1 VKAPIDEDIP
11 SRINEGPAEFQADSL
26 YQTEPVRFQLQTEV
40 EENGEKGALRTQNSI
55 QHPGIDTD
63 AQATTYGQNHA
74 FLTEME
80 AERLLRVL
88 VNSFESV
95 YRACHSN
102 LHASQDQGKRDLF
115 TFNCARNN
123 IIKKH
128 KLSTCQ

>member
-1 VKAPIDEDIP
+1 MFLLA
-11 SRINEGPAEFQADSL
+11 AEFQADYL
-26 YQTEPVRFQLQTEV
+26 YQTESVRFQLQTEV
-40 EENGEKGALRTQNSI
+40 EENGDEPKNSI

-74 FLTEME
+74 FLAEME

-88 VNSFESV
+88 VKEKCCQLRV
-95 YRACHSN
+95 CVRACHSN
-102 LHASQDQGKRDLF
+102 LHASQDQDKRDLF
-115 TFNCARNN
+115 TFNCSRNN